1 MHGTA
6 LAMFVCGAGLQ
17 RRKKARTIGVLG
29 SNAIRE
35 VGMIDKRKDNGIGTI
50 MGKGSGNSAYG
61 LKIYIPSQ
69 SRANVQ
75 SMARLWLSNRSVGSR
90 LSIFKPATACSR

>member
-1 MHGTA
+1 MARLLPCLVVA
-6 LAMFVCGAGLQ
+6 LAF
-17 RRKKARTIGVLG
+17 REEKKARTIGVLG

-35 VGMIDKRKDNGIGTI
+35 VGMIDKRKDNGIGSI